1 MNAGVAGRTRL
12 FAHPSLRLLAENQP
26 LRIWDADPLVPDLAS
41 TVTLR
46 NVWLFFSSGSEAAR
60 TRPALRT
67 FIVSEGA
74 DEKEDV
80 NCGGNHD
87 LALLLLRLTYFC
99 KNLSAFHLFSVYF
112 CALFFFLWRGRR
124 SISISDTHRKT
135 LGGALRTKTA
145 TEAAPKPP
153 TLPSS
158 TLRVRNFEKHIVGIK
173 SRISVDTAALAF
185 LE

>member
-1 MNAGVAGRTRL
+1 M
-12 FAHPSLRLLAENQP
+12 
-26 LRIWDADPLVPDLAS
+26 
-41 TVTLR
+41 
-46 NVWLFFSSGSEAAR
+46 
-60 TRPALRT
+60 
-67 FIVSEGA
+67 SEGA
-74 DEKEDV
+74 DEKEDVSV

-87 LALLLLRLTYFC
+87 LALFLLRLTYFC
-99 KNLSAFHLFSVYF
+99 KNLYF
-112 CALFFFLWRGRR
+112 LCIFAQSFFFWRGRR

-158 TLRVRNFEKHIVGIK
+158 TLRMQNFEKHIVGIK